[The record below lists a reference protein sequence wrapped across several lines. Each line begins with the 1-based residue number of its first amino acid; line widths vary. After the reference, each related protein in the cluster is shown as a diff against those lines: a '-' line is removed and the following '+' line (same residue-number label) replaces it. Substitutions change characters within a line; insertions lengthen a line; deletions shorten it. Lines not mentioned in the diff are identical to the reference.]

1 MCVPQTNS
9 SFVSDL
15 FFVGIFCFSCKCSW
29 VHTQKHTFQTK
40 KPPGNARNAPTMPM
54 KNIRMGCLRLRGTA
68 RAIDVGKIIHV
79 PLARWAAWEKGPFLL
94 FLVCRGCDVGIII
107 SIPTKQPGWLMESI
121 PAVFSS
127 WLRCIGNPGFASHL
141 FVMNGGDT

>member
-1 MCVPQTNS
+1 MCLKQTPHLFQIFS
-9 SFVSDL
+9 LLV
-15 FFVGIFCFSCKCSW
+15 FFVFLANVAGCTPKNTHFKPRNPPE
-29 VHTQKHTFQTK
+29 TPETPNDADEKHQDGMF
-40 KPPGNARNAPTMPM
+40 AFEE
-54 KNIRMGCLRLRGTA
+54 LR

-107 SIPTKQPGWLMESI
+107 SIPMKQPRWLMESI